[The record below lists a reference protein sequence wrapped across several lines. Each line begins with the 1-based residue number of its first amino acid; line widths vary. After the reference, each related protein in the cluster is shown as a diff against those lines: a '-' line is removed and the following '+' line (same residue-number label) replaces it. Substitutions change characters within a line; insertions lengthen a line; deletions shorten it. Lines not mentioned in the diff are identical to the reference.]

1 MEVVGLVPT
10 KLHIA
15 QIHKILETVPYSAL
29 ENFLLIK
36 WWGKSWV
43 EFPFP
48 DNHHSHLYLL
58 PASLTWRND
67 KNRICRKIISDGLD
81 HSWFTSWPYTQR
93 TRRHWRKRPSI
104 PDWQDAGWINMGS
117 YFSGWSQALQAELVS
132 GLPARISKV
141 YRGPK
146 RVQPPFQ
153 GRWSQQN
160 PPLSRVPSSEWLPLQ
175 ERWLQCIFQ
184 GLGRDK
190 EVPLPG
196 GSSRWIHL
204 SRTLQDLLPTTK
216 HDL

>member
-1 MEVVGLVPT
+1 MGLVPT

-15 QIHKILETVPYSAL
+15 QIHKILEIVPYNAL

-36 WWGKSWV
+36 CGGISWV

-48 DNHHSHLYLL
+48 DNHHSHFYLL
-58 PASLTWRND
+58 LKNLTWRNY

-93 TRRHWRKRPSI
+93 ARRHWRKRPSI
-104 PDWQDAGWINMGS
+104 PDWQGAGWINMGT
-117 YFSGWSQALQAELVS
+117 YLSGWSQAPQAESVS
-132 GLPARISKV
+132 GLPARTSKV

-160 PPLSRVPSSEWLPLQ
+160 PLFSRLSSLEWLPLQ
-175 ERWLQCIFQ
+175 ERWPQSI
-184 GLGRDK
+184 
-190 EVPLPG
+190 
-196 GSSRWIHL
+196 S
-204 SRTLQDLLPTTK
+204 
-216 HDL
+216 